1 MLETI
6 HIVWGKYNVS
16 KLSVGMEVTE
26 CKFLSAFLKFVS
38 EMSSPEDL
46 ANL

>member
-1 MLETI
+1 MPETI
-6 HIVWGKYNVS
+6 QIVWGKYNVS

-26 CKFLSAFLKFVS
+26 CKFLSAFLKFVG
-38 EMSSPEDL
+38 EITSPEDL